1 MSHALSDIAGF
12 RVDNASGVL
21 TDISGDVTQVT
32 INGGNAL
39 VEDTGLGDS
48 NRTEQRD
55 IGAVKGIS
63 ITGMI
68 NSTTRAIFAPLAAK
82 GTSVTKTIEVELAAS
97 GANRYI
103 TGEAHVGAVS
113 LSIPVGLQTFTAE
126 YRSTSGTGFDNT
138 SVAAS

>member
-1 MSHALSDIAGF
+1 MSHDLSDIAGF
-12 RVDNASGVL
+12 SVDDDTGVL
-21 TDISGDVTQVT
+21 RDISGDITQVT

-55 IGAVKGIS
+55 IGAVKGVS
-63 ITGMI
+63 ITGMM
-68 NSTTRAIFAPLAAK
+68 NSTTRGIFGPLAAR
-82 GTSVTKTIEVELAAS
+82 GTSQTKTMQVALAS
-97 GANRYI
+97 GQYI
-103 TGEAHVGAVS
+103 SGEANIGPVS

-126 YRSTSGTGFDNT
+126 YRSTSGTGFDYT